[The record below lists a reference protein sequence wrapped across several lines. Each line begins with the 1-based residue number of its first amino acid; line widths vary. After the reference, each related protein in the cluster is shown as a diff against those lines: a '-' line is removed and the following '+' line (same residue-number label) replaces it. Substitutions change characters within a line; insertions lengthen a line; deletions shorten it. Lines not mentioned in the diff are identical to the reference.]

1 MVNEAYKKYH
11 LSHPRAVS
19 LLAVHTKIRYNSSM
33 KNRYLIMLF
42 SSNQI
47 TCAGLLNSF
56 LTATLILSMA
66 CSHGSS
72 AKKKKLT
79 DDNLIG
85 ILSFNLWVGG
95 EQNNQPLEYS
105 ADVIR
110 ISGADIAGL
119 QETNSYNPDG
129 SIKGKNTRNL
139 AQMLEW
145 NFFEQGSS
153 GIITR
158 YSIVDSTENRLG
170 IKLQIRDD
178 MFLWFFN
185 CHFNH
190 MPYQPYQLAG
200 KPYGDFP
207 FICTED
213 EAKAFANQARGK
225 EVSNYIREIQ
235 LVMEE
240 GWPVVLS
247 GDFNEP
253 SFLDWTSEAV
263 DKNLCP
269 LKVDWPSTKAFHEIG
284 MSDAFRTVY
293 PDEITQRG
301 ETWSSIDAPG
311 EIHDRI
317 DFILYAGKQLHA
329 IEAHTIGFD
338 DGKSYLGI
346 KNYPSDHRAVSI
358 QFLLAEKTDNE
369 K

>member
-1 MVNEAYKKYH
+1 MMQMPGVVLMKMN
-11 LSHPRAVS
+11 
-19 LLAVHTKIRYNSSM
+19 LLGAMILCNLLTSCSSG
-33 KNRYLIMLF
+33 KPVDGDI
-42 SSNQI
+42 I
-47 TCAGLLNSF
+47 PTE
-56 LTATLILSMA
+56 
-66 CSHGSS
+66 
-72 AKKKKLT
+72 
-79 DDNLIG
+79 DLIG

-129 SIKGKNTRNL
+129 SIKGRNTRNL
-139 AQMLEW
+139 AQMLGW

-158 YSIVDSTENRLG
+158 YSIVDSTDNRLG
-170 IKLQIRDD
+170 IKLQIRDS

-190 MPYQPYQLAG
+190 MPYQPYQLAA

-207 FICTED
+207 FISTED
-213 EAKAFANQARGK
+213 EAIRFAIFARGG
-225 EVSNYIREIQ
+225 EVENYIREIEKV
-235 LVMEE
+235 LVE
-240 GWPVVLS
+240 GWPVILT

-253 SFLDWTSEAV
+253 SFLDWTQQSV

-269 LKVDWPSTKAFHEIG
+269 LKVEWPSTKAFHHLG
-284 MSDAFRTVY
+284 MTDAWRAVH
-293 PDEITQRG
+293 PDETAHRG

-317 DFILYAGKQLHA
+317 DFILYAGKQLNA

-346 KNYPSDHRAVSI
+346 INYPSDHRAVSV
-358 QFLLAEKTDNE
+358 QFSLAEKPGNE
-369 K
+369 